1 MLEAIMAGFVVV
13 VAAALF
19 LAVLLGLGVVAF
31 AVRREDRRFTLVGDA
46 PDMLSRSARRLN
58 GVGRRDLDP
67 EFIRPMGELVH

>member
-1 MLEAIMAGFVVV
+1 MAGFVVV

-19 LAVLLGLGVVAF
+19 LAVLVGLGVVAV
-31 AVRREDRRFTLVGDA
+31 AVPREDRRFTLVGDA

-67 EFIRPMGELVH
+67 EFLRPVGELVH

>member
-1 MLEAIMAGFVVV
+1 VLEAIMAGFVVV

-46 PDMLSRSARRLN
+46 PDILSRSARRLN

>member
-46 PDMLSRSARRLN
+46 PDILSRSARRLN

>member
-1 MLEAIMAGFVVV
+1 VLEAIMAGFVVV

-67 EFIRPMGELVH
+67 EFIRPVGELVH

>member
-1 MLEAIMAGFVVV
+1 VLEAIMAGFVVV

-19 LAVLLGLGVVAF
+19 LAVLVGLGVVAF

-67 EFIRPMGELVH
+67 EFIRPVGELVH

>member
-1 MLEAIMAGFVVV
+1 MAGVVV
-13 VAAALF
+13 LVAASLF
-19 LAVLLGLGVVAF
+19 LAVLVGLGVVAF

-67 EFIRPMGELVH
+67 EFIRPVGELVH

>member
-1 MLEAIMAGFVVV
+1 VLEAIMAGFVVV

-19 LAVLLGLGVVAF
+19 LAVLVGLGVVAF
-31 AVRREDRRFTLVGDA
+31 AVHREDRRFTLVGDA

-67 EFIRPMGELVH
+67 EFIRPVGELVH

>member
-1 MLEAIMAGFVVV
+1 MAGFVVV

-58 GVGRRDLDP
+58 GVGRRDLEP
-67 EFIRPMGELVH
+67 EFIRPVGELVH